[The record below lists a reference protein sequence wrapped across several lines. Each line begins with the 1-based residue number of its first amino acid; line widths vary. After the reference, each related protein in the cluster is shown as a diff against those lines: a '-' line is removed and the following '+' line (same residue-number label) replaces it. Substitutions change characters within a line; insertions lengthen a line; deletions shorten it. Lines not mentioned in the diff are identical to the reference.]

1 MVEVPG
7 GGAPVA
13 PNSGEASCRRR
24 AREGLQAGRRRLRF
38 AGDFGG
44 AEITGGG
51 RREVDLRWMV
61 VGSLGKTRRRPGGL
75 AAARWERM
83 DGTARF

>member
-1 MVEVPG
+1 MDGSWIEEG
-7 GGAPVA
+7 
-13 PNSGEASCRRR
+13 SGWCGC
-24 AREGLQAGRRRLRF
+24 GLLGI
-38 AGDFGG
+38 FGG
-44 AEITGGG
+44 AGNTGGG